1 MPLHRQM
8 PRIRLLEGRAVALLL
23 IYRFLVTPGVV
34 ATVCE
39 SYTDEATCNNVIT
52 SSGSCLWQNGECTT
66 QLGTLPPGMVAIS
79 VALERPGTPS
89 STSASGTGVS
99 SPPPPSPN
107 PAPRPE
113 AEMPGL
119 EPEFEDEPPFPGR
132 RLLETGEC
140 IDSPTPDTFS
150 CEQQR
155 AWGKCAEQWMVV
167 GGFCQLTC
175 GVCIPQPPT
184 EVLPPPAEVA
194 SVSPQAEFCSQAVD
208 SGPCKAAITRWTYDG
223 SKGSCTPFV
232 YGGCKGNANNFET
245 LEQCTNASVGAC
257 GAKKSRNIGQAV
269 VTPPKL

>member
-1 MPLHRQM
+1 M
-8 PRIRLLEGRAVALLL
+8 ALLL

-119 EPEFEDEPPFPGR
+119 EPEFEDER
-132 RLLETGEC
+132 M
-140 IDSPTPDTFS
+140 
-150 CEQQR
+150 
-155 AWGKCAEQWMVV
+155 CAEWAHAECRHAL
-167 GGFCQLTC
+167 FWSRPPESLTA
-175 GVCIPQPPT
+175 
-184 EVLPPPAEVA
+184 PPPLPAC
-194 SVSPQAEFCSQAVD
+194 STLPRPQAA
-208 SGPCKAAITRWTYDG
+208 
-223 SKGSCTPFV
+223 
-232 YGGCKGNANNFET
+232 
-245 LEQCTNASVGAC
+245 
-257 GAKKSRNIGQAV
+257 RNG
-269 VTPPKL
+269 

>member
-113 AEMPGL
+113 AEMPA
-119 EPEFEDEPPFPGR
+119 PFPGR
-132 RLLETGEC
+132 RLLETGDC

-167 GGFCQLTC
+167 
-175 GVCIPQPPT
+175 
-184 EVLPPPAEVA
+184 VA